1 MLSGLRLA
9 AMIELP
15 SFTPGPPIAIS
26 ASSFQKFLRCPDQG
40 LSHFRGIYGQTSRD
54 GWIGQLVHR
63 LIARDLTDGPIE
75 DIELVARIEI
85 GSTNLN
91 FDLAAIGRPSDI
103 RRAIAEAAEVYA
115 QFCDLPRPDLSEI
128 EVSIV
133 HDAGGD
139 VTLKGRVDGVQVT
152 SEGVSILDWKKGPIR
167 PEMRHQLTFYGLLWV
182 LERQALPNE
191 LQAISIQT
199 GERASFPLT
208 VADLERTVE
217 LIAGLVHDVRS
228 ALLVDRGL
236 SREPGPWCRFCPVL
250 DSCGEGQETLSLL
263 A

>member
-1 MLSGLRLA
+1 
-9 AMIELP
+9 MIELP

-63 LIARDLTDGPIE
+63 LIARDLTEGPIE

-103 RRAIAEAAEVYA
+103 RRAIAEAVEVYV
-115 QFCDLPRPDLSEI
+115 QFRHLPRPELSEI

-139 VTLKGRVDGVQVT
+139 VTLKGRMDGVQVT
-152 SEGVSILDWKKGPIR
+152 PDGVSIVDWKKGPIR
-167 PEMRHQLTFYGLLWV
+167 PETRHQLTFYGLLWV
-182 LERQALPNE
+182 LERQALPND

-199 GERASFPLT
+199 GERASFP
-208 VADLERTVE
+208 VSIADLERTVE
-217 LIAGLVHDVRS
+217 LVAGLVHDVRS
-228 ALLVDRGL
+228 ALLVDRKL
-236 SREPGPWCRFCPVL
+236 SREPGPWCRFCPIL
-250 DSCGEGQETLSLL
+250 DGCGEGQETVSLL